1 MAALGTL
8 SVDTDDVEQGSILTF
23 TYAADADHVSDT
35 NWVGL
40 YRDPGGGP
48 GEVSSATYVYAPGPS
63 GTAQISSGALTPG
76 DYRAY
81 YLYNDGY
88 DILAGPLALTVRAAA
103 EATPPRYVGR
113 FGDHLRGPA
122 GITRDHKDRLW
133 VADPPSRL
141 VHVYDAKGKLRR
153 VVGHHVLEDPQDV
166 AFARDT
172 LYVVDAGRQ
181 RVETFTARGKHTG
194 SIGSGALLRPR
205 GIEVAGDQLLVSDV
219 GHNRVARFDLDT
231 GAPAG
236 EITANVHIPHGIA
249 PTADRAGVWVVSSS
263 RQYDGNNGVTSY
275 TGDAPGVTLGYGQHS
290 TFGGLSNP
298 AHVTVGRTGL
308 VLVSVPDF
316 GFVSMFRPTGTFAGE
331 FGTSGAGLL
340 RYPQGLATDGAG
352 LVFVADTGN
361 SRIAIFREQS

>member
-8 SVDTDDVEQGSILTF
+8 TVDDDDVEQGTILSF
-23 TYAADADHVSDT
+23 AYAADAEHVSDT

-48 GEVSSATYVYAPGPS
+48 GEVASATYVYAPGPS

-88 DILAGPLALTVRAAA
+88 DVLAGPLSLTVRAAPEVA
-103 EATPPRYVGR
+103 PPRYVGR
-113 FGDHLRGPA
+113 FGDHLKGPA
-122 GITRDHKDRLW
+122 GIARDAKGRVW
-133 VADPPSRL
+133 VADPPSRHVHLYDPKGRL
-141 VHVYDAKGKLRR
+141 VR
-153 VVGHHVLEDPQDV
+153 VIGDRVLQDPQDV
-166 AFARDT
+166 AFAGDT
-172 LYVVDAGRQ
+172 LYVVDAARQ
-181 RVETFTARGKHTG
+181 RVETFSPRGRHTG
-194 SIGSGALLRPR
+194 SIGSGTLLRPR
-205 GIEVAGDQLLVSDV
+205 GIEVAGGRLLVSDV
-219 GHNRVARFDLDT
+219 GNNRVARFDLSS

-249 PTADRAGVWVVSSS
+249 ANGTGVWVVSSS
-263 RQYDGNNGVTSY
+263 RQFDGNCGVTSY
-275 TGDAPGVTLGYGQHS
+275 TGDTPGVTLGYGQHS

-316 GFVSMFRPTGTFAGE
+316 GFVSMFRPTGTFAAE
-331 FGTSGAGLL
+331 FGTEGAGLL
-340 RYPQGLATDGAG
+340 RQPQGLATDGAG

-361 SRIAIFREQS
+361 RRIAIFREQ